1 MKKLIVTITVVT
13 VMLLVNTA
21 NATLSST
28 MWFSGAAAYW
38 DMDWS
43 WDSEAVP
50 MEYRGFAAVDVHH
63 SAIAVSFT
71 PVPIPAPG
79 AILLSGIGVCPVGWL

>member
-43 WDSEAVP
+43 WDS
-50 MEYRGFAAVDVHH
+50 
-63 SAIAVSFT
+63 
-71 PVPIPAPG
+71 
-79 AILLSGIGVCPVGWL
+79 